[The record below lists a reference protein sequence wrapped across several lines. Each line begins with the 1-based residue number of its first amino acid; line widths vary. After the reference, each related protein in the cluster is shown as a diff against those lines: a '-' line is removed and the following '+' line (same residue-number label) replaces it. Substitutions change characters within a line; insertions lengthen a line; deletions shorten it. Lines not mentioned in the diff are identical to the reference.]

1 MSTHHGPPVM
11 VPRPAAPPAFQP
23 APSASHRFVE
33 RARKRFM
40 NKQRDLLK
48 EAQEAGARVRDGS
61 ASGSGS
67 PINARAAAGEGA
79 EDAAAKDACATALE
93 ALAGDTPRR
102 FEQRFGTAA
111 SDAPPDA
118 SANNEKATTDLLTDL
133 RTTMEETDQ
142 IQELMKKEQERVSQE
157 EMNAKEEKSG
167 FSFPDVKTL
176 YSMFM
181 ALLPCLMYI
190 AACFVLGLIENF
202 HYDCYNTELFP
213 DHDSWVASS
222 NCWTLPVDAF
232 YYSIITLTTIGYGDV
247 TPHSMG
253 GKVGTLPLQPQP
265 LALLLSPPSPRS
277 TVGMPTP
284 DPCIAHMLT
293 EAVRKMCTRSFSLR
307 CSFRLPS
314 SR

>member
-1 MSTHHGPPVM
+1 
-11 VPRPAAPPAFQP
+11 
-23 APSASHRFVE
+23 
-33 RARKRFM
+33 M

-61 ASGSGS
+61 ASGSAS
-67 PINARAAAGEGA
+67 PVNARAAAGEGA

-133 RTTMEETDQ
+133 RTTLEETDQ
-142 IQELMKKEQERVSQE
+142 IQELMQKEQERVSQE

-181 ALLPCLMYI
+181 ALLPCLMFI

-232 YYSIITLTTIGYGDV
+232 YYSIITLSTIGYGDV
-247 TPHSMG
+247 TPHSTG
-253 GKVGTLPLQPQP
+253 GKVRRALPSAARVHPWGSAAPAGDLHP
-265 LALLLSPPSPRS
+265 AVSSASPPPLVSARALTGAVRPRSCSPR
-277 TVGMPTP
+277 
-284 DPCIAHMLT
+284 
-293 EAVRKMCTRSFSLR
+293 FS
-307 CSFRLPS
+307 SRLPS

>member
-1 MSTHHGPPVM
+1 M
-11 VPRPAAPPAFQP
+11 VTITTVGYGDMLTLSQEMRMVTAVFGIVGVVQIAGSLNVIADW
-23 APSASHRFVE
+23 FVE

-118 SANNEKATTDLLTDL
+118 SANNEKVTTDLLTDL

-157 EMNAKEEKSG
+157 EMNAKEEKS
-167 FSFPDVKTL
+167 
-176 YSMFM
+176 
-181 ALLPCLMYI
+181 
-190 AACFVLGLIENF
+190 
-202 HYDCYNTELFP
+202 
-213 DHDSWVASS
+213 
-222 NCWTLPVDAF
+222 
-232 YYSIITLTTIGYGDV
+232 
-247 TPHSMG
+247 
-253 GKVGTLPLQPQP
+253 
-265 LALLLSPPSPRS
+265 
-277 TVGMPTP
+277 
-284 DPCIAHMLT
+284 
-293 EAVRKMCTRSFSLR
+293 
-307 CSFRLPS
+307 
-314 SR
+314 